1 MMIPPGMF
9 LNFLIFFS
17 FFGLLRGGGG
27 GEEEKKLAQDDKK
40 NLSVAVDFLRTI
52 YPMIVVYGTH
62 LCKMMISLGFYF
74 SFVQNFDSLGC

>member
-17 FFGLLRGGGG
+17 FFGLLRGV
-27 GEEEKKLAQDDKK
+27 EVQKLAQNDKK

-52 YPMIVVYGTH
+52 YPMIVVYGT
-62 LCKMMISLGFYF
+62 L
-74 SFVQNFDSLGC
+74 V

>member
-17 FFGLLRGGGG
+17 FFGLLRGGGV
-27 GEEEKKLAQDDKK
+27 EVQKLAQDDKK